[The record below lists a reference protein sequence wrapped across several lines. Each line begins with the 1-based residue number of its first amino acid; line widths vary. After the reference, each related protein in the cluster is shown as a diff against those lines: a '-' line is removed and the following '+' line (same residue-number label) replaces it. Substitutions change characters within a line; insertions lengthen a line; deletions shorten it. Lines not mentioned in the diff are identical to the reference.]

1 MLYILE
7 DQYLGKL
14 IFRELEQNNK
24 DQKQSSQTVS
34 KKYFS

>member
-14 IFRELEQNNK
+14 IFHELEQNNK